1 MKIRLLHPVPLRR
14 REEGR
19 ETGQRGMASATSFAR
34 GRRRRALASGDAS
47 DGRRR
52 AASPRREAIRPPRDR
67 SSSSS
72 SSKPSLL
79 LGRREEKISLRGRA
93 AVAFARRATHQ
104 IADPQRGPARLLRAA
119 VLRHLARGSARA
131 RERRARLARDGT
143 RPRRRFAGWLEH
155 VYPRAT
161 RDRSL
166 RFDDRSRRAGALR
179 SPARRRDALRSTI
192 RREWDDDTTRTRD
205 ACLARARPACGY
217 AARGH
222 RSSCF
227 ETIFEAR
234 TTRAR

>member
-1 MKIRLLHPVPLRR
+1 MKIRLIHPVPLRR

-34 GRRRRALASGDAS
+34 GRRRRRALASGDAS

-52 AASPRREAIRPPRDR
+52 AASPRREAIHPPRDR
-67 SSSSS
+67 SIVVVVVVEAFAPRAKGRKNIS
-72 SSKPSLL
+72 PRPR
-79 LGRREEKISLRGRA
+79 GRRVRA
-93 AVAFARRATHQ
+93 SRDAPNRRSTAWTR
-104 IADPQRGPARLLRAA
+104 PPPPRRRSPPSRPRF
-119 VLRHLARGSARA
+119 
-131 RERRARLARDGT
+131 RARLARDGT